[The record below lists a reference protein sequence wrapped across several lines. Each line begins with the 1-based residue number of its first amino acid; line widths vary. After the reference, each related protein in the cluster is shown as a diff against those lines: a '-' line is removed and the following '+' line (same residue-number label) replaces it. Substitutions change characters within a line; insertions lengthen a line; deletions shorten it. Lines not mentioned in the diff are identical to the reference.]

1 MRICSIQVPYSL
13 KAQDVPKSIEFLIE
27 KLNSLDESVDL
38 VLTPEYSNAPG
49 TLPLDE
55 YKAFSKKYTPQLLE
69 AVISCAKRCKAIVG
83 VNYLQE
89 TFPGVFRN
97 QTSLYNADGQL
108 AGAYYKQH
116 LPQAE
121 KFDMDVDFS
130 YALSNTEVPVVEVD
144 GIKFGFL
151 ICYDAYYQE
160 YIANLARQQVDVV
173 LVSSFQRGERQD
185 ILESLNKLLAFYCN
199 AYVVR
204 SSVSM
209 GEHAT
214 VGGST
219 MVVSPEGEILAN
231 LKNQTGLLIYDIE
244 DIHHKY
250 MRNNSYAGKPVR
262 NEYFIEIG
270 RTPNACRPCGSMLAI
285 EEAFQS
291 FPYVGSLGGLFNNC
305 AKYTLS
311 SLGSLIG
318 SGCNEITLKITF
330 SQDGVPFL
338 GDEEIFNEVLGSK
351 TISDK
356 NSNEIKEKGKLFFNL
371 HKELNSEN
379 FATLEEALFRFARHT
394 VFNLYFDKN
403 ITEKE
408 VEIIST
414 LMKKHDHQLH
424 YYFTTSKENLEIIY
438 SVIPNIPIAL
448 LKDNLTKEE
457 ILTLKEEYNIQRLVF
472 STSNITLE
480 ELAWCKEVDIYPGL
494 LTNDINKEL
503 LTSLFNSNLAYVVSN
518 NYFENKAILETIKP
532 QLSPYK
538 RRY

>member
-231 LKNQTGLLIYDIE
+231 FLMT
-244 DIHHKY
+244 
-250 MRNNSYAGKPVR
+250 
-262 NEYFIEIG
+262 
-270 RTPNACRPCGSMLAI
+270 
-285 EEAFQS
+285 
-291 FPYVGSLGGLFNNC
+291 
-305 AKYTLS
+305 
-311 SLGSLIG
+311 
-318 SGCNEITLKITF
+318 SGTF
-330 SQDGVPFL
+330 S
-338 GDEEIFNEVLGSK
+338 
-351 TISDK
+351 
-356 NSNEIKEKGKLFFNL
+356 
-371 HKELNSEN
+371 
-379 FATLEEALFRFARHT
+379 
-394 VFNLYFDKN
+394 
-403 ITEKE
+403 IT
-408 VEIIST
+408 
-414 LMKKHDHQLH
+414 
-424 YYFTTSKENLEIIY
+424 
-438 SVIPNIPIAL
+438 
-448 LKDNLTKEE
+448 
-457 ILTLKEEYNIQRLVF
+457 
-472 STSNITLE
+472 
-480 ELAWCKEVDIYPGL
+480 
-494 LTNDINKEL
+494 
-503 LTSLFNSNLAYVVSN
+503 
-518 NYFENKAILETIKP
+518 
-532 QLSPYK
+532 
-538 RRY
+538 